1 MLLSILLL
9 SCRMSLIQEI
19 FLETD
24 WEDVE
29 QAQAACDERAAELV
43 AEGHNCTCTTLY
55 RITDGRRVFLLEAQH
70 PDTLEPEHRPSRRKP
85 PSRRSTP
92 RG

>member
-1 MLLSILLL
+1 
-9 SCRMSLIQEI
+9 MSLIQEI

-24 WEDVE
+24 WEEVE
-29 QAQAACDERAAELV
+29 QAQAACDERANQLRG
-43 AEGHNCTCTTLY
+43 EGHTCTCTTLY

-70 PDTLEPEHRPSRRKP
+70 PDALEPESKPSRRKLP
-85 PSRRSTP
+85 ARRSAH

>member
-1 MLLSILLL
+1 
-9 SCRMSLIQEI
+9 MSLIQEI

-24 WEDVE
+24 WEEVE
-29 QAQAACDERAAELV
+29 QAQAACDLRAAQLK
-43 AEGHNCTCTTLY
+43 AEGHTCTCTTLY

-70 PDTLEPEHRPSRRKP
+70 PDSLEPENKPSRRRLP
-85 PSRRSTP
+85 ARRSAP

>member
-1 MLLSILLL
+1 
-9 SCRMSLIQEI
+9 MSLVQEI

-24 WEDVE
+24 WEDAE
-29 QAQAACDERAAELV
+29 QAQAACHQRASELQ
-43 AEGHNCTCTTLY
+43 AEGHTCTCLTLY

-70 PDTLEPEHRPSRRKP
+70 PDTLEPEHKPSRRKP

>member
-1 MLLSILLL
+1 
-9 SCRMSLIQEI
+9 MSLIQEI

-29 QAQAACDERAAELV
+29 QAQAACDERASQLR
-43 AEGHNCTCTTLY
+43 AEGHTCTCTTLY
-55 RITDGRRVFLLEAQH
+55 RINDGRRVFLLEAQH
-70 PDTLEPEHRPSRRKP
+70 PDSLDPEQKPSRRRP